1 MIGKEFIESL
11 KEILI
16 KEHCVVIPN
25 FGAFVLRDNG
35 STMNIYTKEL
45 KPTHSNVYFNK
56 DIRNDDGLLTNFI
69 KDKMNLSYKDS
80 ASFIQDCVAQII
92 QSVDERKVCNL
103 TPLGNFFKNSDGEL
117 FFIGNTNLNM
127 NVQSFGLKPI
137 KWNVSIPAEKTKVAP
152 IRTAPI
158 AETIEQSQIVEEA
171 VVIEVSS
178 EKQDYSENKHH
189 NNRFWNIAANVALI
203 TLSAGVLYM
212 NTVFLKSA
220 LQNNE
225 QSMASSIPVVAKNTE
240 KQEVEKTSVMI
251 INGQIVQLDE
261 ENNVVNNNK
270 KEVSSRPSVEDYK
283 SIIAA
288 GKGKFFVVG
297 GSYITEDA
305 AKIECKQWNQLQQNA
320 TYIKVKGSTL
330 LKVVIKRFES
340 GKDASAFVQTLTKLP
355 NNTIS
360 VQELTISK

>member
-1 MIGKEFIESL
+1 MIGKEFIDSL
-11 KEILI
+11 KGILF

-45 KPTHSNVYFNK
+45 KPNHSNVYFNK

-80 ASFIQDCVAQII
+80 ASYIQDCISQIFS
-92 QSVDERKVCNL
+92 SVDERKVCNL
-103 TPLGNFFKNSDGEL
+103 TPLGNFFKNAEGEL

-127 NVQSFGLKPI
+127 NVHSFGLKTI
-137 KWNVSIPAEKTKVAP
+137 KWNVTTNVEKAKVTP
-152 IRTAPI
+152 LM
-158 AETIEQSQIVEEA
+158 ETIEQNKIVEEA
-171 VVIEVSS
+171 VVIEVST
-178 EKQDYSENKHH
+178 EEQDYSENKHH
-189 NNRFWNIAANVALI
+189 KNKFWSIAANVALI

-212 NTVFLKSA
+212 NTIFLKSA
-220 LQNNE
+220 LTSSE
-225 QSMASSIPVVAKNTE
+225 KSMASSIPAVQNNTE
-240 KQEVEKTSVMI
+240 KQEIERSSVMV
-251 INGQIVQLDE
+251 INGKIVQLDE
-261 ENNVVNNNK
+261 QNNVVTNDK
-270 KEVSSRPSVEDYK
+270 KDHSDIPNIEDYK
-283 SIIAA
+283 SMIAA

-305 AKIECKQWNQLQQNA
+305 AKIECKQWNQLKQNA
-320 TYIKVKGSTL
+320 TFIKVKGSTL